1 MTITE
6 NQINLNSVKSKAQK
20 LNFIESLFYP
30 LLLLNFAISVKLLDW
45 REDRYMAKAA
55 SLTSWQFFFIIS
67 STTIWAFPAIRTTN
81 DIYWIF
87 CTLSFFAFTS
97 LFGMNK
103 WLQSVINKSRI
114 GSKISKKSN
123 LEFLNT
129 LGIFLLVLS
138 FLTFFSTVVLK
149 AYWYHTRFFWWNH

>member
-6 NQINLNSVKSKAQK
+6 NQININSGKSRTKK

-30 LLLLNFAISVKLLDW
+30 FLLLNFAISVKILEW
-45 REDRYMAKAA
+45 REDRYMANAA
-55 SLTSWQFFFIIS
+55 AFTTWQFFFVFASI
-67 STTIWAFPAIRTTN
+67 TIWVFPAIRSTN
-81 DIYWIF
+81 DIYWIS
-87 CTLSFFAFTS
+87 CTLLFIAFAS

-103 WLQSVINKSRI
+103 WLQGLINKSRM

-123 LEFLNT
+123 LELLNT
-129 LGIFLLVLS
+129 LGIILFVLCFLS
-138 FLTFFSTVVLK
+138 FSTSVVLK

>member
-1 MTITE
+1 MTISEKQFT
-6 NQINLNSVKSKAQK
+6 LNSTKPQTQK

-30 LLLLNFAISVKLLDW
+30 FLLLNFAISVKLLDW
-45 REDRYMAKAA
+45 REDRYMANAA
-55 SLTSWQFFFIIS
+55 SLTAWQFFFLVASI
-67 STTIWAFPAIRTTN
+67 TIWAFPAIRTTN
-81 DIYWIF
+81 VIYWMS
-87 CTLSFFAFTS
+87 CTLLFSAFTS

-103 WLQSVINKSRI
+103 WLQSLINKSRI

-129 LGIFLLVLS
+129 LGIILFVLC
-138 FLTFFSTVVLK
+138 FLTFFGTIVLK

>member
-1 MTITE
+1 MTISEKQFT
-6 NQINLNSVKSKAQK
+6 LNSTNPQTQK

-30 LLLLNFAISVKLLDW
+30 FLLLNFAISVKLLDW
-45 REDRYMAKAA
+45 REDRYMANAA
-55 SLTSWQFFFIIS
+55 SLTAWQFFFLVASI
-67 STTIWAFPAIRTTN
+67 TIWAFPAIRTTN
-81 DIYWIF
+81 DIYWISS
-87 CTLSFFAFTS
+87 TLVFIAFTS

-129 LGIFLLVLS
+129 LGLILFVLC

>member
-55 SLTSWQFFFIIS
+55 SLTTWQFFFLFASI
-67 STTIWAFPAIRTTN
+67 TIWVFPAIRTTN

-87 CTLSFFAFTS
+87 CTLSFIAFTS

-103 WLQSVINKSRI
+103 WLQSLINKSRM

-123 LEFLNT
+123 LELLNT

>member
-1 MTITE
+1 MTISEKQFT
-6 NQINLNSVKSKAQK
+6 LNSTKPQTQK

-30 LLLLNFAISVKLLDW
+30 FLLLNFAISVKFLDW

-55 SLTSWQFFFIIS
+55 SLTTWQFFFLIS

-81 DIYWIF
+81 DIYWIS
-87 CTLSFFAFTS
+87 CTLLFIAFAS

-103 WLQSVINKSRI
+103 WLQSLINKSRM

-123 LEFLNT
+123 LELLNT
-129 LGIFLLVLS
+129 LGIVLFVLC
-138 FLTFFSTVVLK
+138 FLTFSTSVVLK